1 MFRSRSWPLA
11 YGTVQKGEILHS
23 GPVKYLQLP
32 FRSLLG
38 YSYEV
43 NGKRF
48 WGLFVLPVEDIEAA
62 EKLQKQAVGKSV
74 TVRYDPKSPE
84 ISLLEERELLG
95 RRVEQNPTWLG

>member
-1 MFRSRSWPLA
+1 VKKM
-11 YGTVQKGEILHS
+11 HS

-32 FRSLLG
+32 FRSLPG

-43 NGKRF
+43 NGKPY
-48 WGLFVLPVEDIEAA
+48 WGLFVLPVEDMEAA
-62 EKLQKQAVGKSV
+62 EKLQKLAVGKSV

-84 ISLLEERELLG
+84 ISLFEERELLG